1 MKRFFRLLG
10 ILAILS
16 IGLLTYFYYIW
27 FVRDANNISEGET
40 IEIYIPTG
48 TSMSEFYSIIVEKD
62 IIENPDDF
70 EIFTV
75 IKRLKSVQPGRYIL
89 HSDMTCNRIVN
100 MFRSGLQ
107 TPVKV
112 VITPSRLPQDLAGKL
127 SYQLELDS
135 ITILKALVSDSVA
148 SVYDFSSYDFYTLFI
163 PDTYEMYWN
172 SSVESLLSKMK
183 GEYDKFWNAE
193 RVEKANSLQLTPKK
207 AVTLASIVYSEQ
219 TQFPDER
226 KRIAGLYLNRL
237 RIGMLLQ
244 SDPTLIFASQD
255 FTKKR
260 VLNKDK
266 EIESPYNT
274 YMYLGLPPGPIYSPD
289 KQSIDAVLNAEVN
302 KYIYMC
308 AKADFS
314 GYHAFATNLRQH
326 NNNARQYQR
335 ALNNAR
341 IYH

>member
-1 MKRFFRLLG
+1 MKRLFRLIG
-10 ILAILS
+10 ILAILFVF
-16 IGLLTYFYYIW
+16 LLSYFYYIW
-27 FVRDANNISEGET
+27 FVVDATNISEDNQ
-40 IEIYIPTG
+40 IEIYIPSG
-48 TSMSEFYSIIVEKD
+48 TTLSEFYSIVVEKD
-62 IIENPDDF
+62 FIKNPDDF
-70 EIFTV
+70 ELFTA
-75 IKRLKSVQPGRYIL
+75 IKRFKSVQAGRYIF

-107 TPVKV
+107 TPIKV

-127 SYQLELDS
+127 SYYLELDS
-135 ITILKALVSDSVA
+135 LDILNALESESIA
-148 SVYDFSSYDFYTLFI
+148 SSYGFSSYDFYTLFI
-163 PDTYEMYWN
+163 PDTYEIYWN
-172 SSVESLLSKMK
+172 TSIDNLLSKMK
-183 GEYDKFWNAE
+183 GEYGKFWNNARLE
-193 RVEKANSLQLTPKK
+193 RASSHQLTPKK
-207 AVTLASIVYSEQ
+207 VTTLASIVYSEQ
-219 TQFPDER
+219 TQHADER

-255 FTKKR
+255 FTKNR

-289 KQSIDAVLNAEVN
+289 KQSIDAVLNAEDN
-302 KYIYMC
+302 KYLYMC

-314 GYHAFATNLRQH
+314 GYHSFATNLREH
-326 NNNARQYQR
+326 NNNARKYQR

-341 IYH
+341 VYR